1 LNLFAPTIA
10 AMATGLSGRGID
22 AVVFDW
28 GGVITPS
35 PFDLV
40 RGMGADHEADEVF
53 ELMMGPYDRDTDHPW
68 HQVERGELT
77 LAEFGSY
84 LEAETRAR
92 GLVLRRP
99 KQGLMAELTARP
111 EVVATVRRLRGQGY
125 LTALLT
131 NNARELAPVWRPL
144 LPLDELFDLVVD
156 SSEVGMRKPDPRIYR
171 LVLSRLGVEPGR
183 AVLLDDAPGNVAGA
197 TAVGM
202 QAILVGDDFMAALR
216 SLDEL
221 LVAR

>member
-1 LNLFAPTIA
+1 MTTG
-10 AMATGLSGRGID
+10 ATRRPFD

-40 RGMGADHEADEVF
+40 RGMGEDHEADEVL

-68 HQVERGELT
+68 HQVERGELS
-77 LAEFGSY
+77 LADFGKY
-84 LEAETRAR
+84 LEAETQAR

-99 KQGLMAELTARP
+99 KQGLAAEMAARP
-111 EVVATVRRLRGQGY
+111 EVIATVRRLRGEGY
-125 LTALLT
+125 RTALLT
-131 NNARELAPVWRPL
+131 NNAKELAPVWRPL

-171 LVLSRLGVEPGR
+171 LVLSELSVEPER
-183 AVLLDDAPGNVAGA
+183 TVFLDDAPGNVAGA
-197 TAVGM
+197 AAIGM
-202 QAILVGDDFMAALR
+202 QAILVGADFMAALAA
-216 SLDEL
+216 LDEL
-221 LVAR
+221 LAAP